1 MGKDSMNDT
10 AHRIDEELSK
20 LSITEHRAITRM
32 LTALFR
38 FRAARDKAHS
48 EMLGRDKRRHA
59 LGPRR
64 VNPAEYEAN
73 GSKYVNGRRA
83 EG

>member
-48 EMLGRDKRRHA
+48 EMLGRTGARINGVMRWGRAVSIQRNMRRTGA
-59 LGPRR
+59 
-64 VNPAEYEAN
+64 
-73 GSKYVNGRRA
+73 ST
-83 EG
+83 

>member
-48 EMLGRDKRRHA
+48 EMLWRDKRRHA
-59 LGPRR
+59 IGAAPCQSS
-64 VNPAEYEAN
+64 
-73 GSKYVNGRRA
+73 GI
-83 EG
+83 